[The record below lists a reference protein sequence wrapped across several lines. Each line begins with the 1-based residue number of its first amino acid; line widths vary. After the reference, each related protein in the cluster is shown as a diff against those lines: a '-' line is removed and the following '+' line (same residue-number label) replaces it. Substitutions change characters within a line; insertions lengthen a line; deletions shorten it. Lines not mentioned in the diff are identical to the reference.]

1 MKPLRLLIVFLLLAN
16 CLFAQDTLRNICAD
30 NTVEGINT
38 SIDFYKKRLEHNA
51 DDQRALYCLGMSYY
65 SLVQLKTAIEY
76 YDKLICLNPKYSG
89 ALSNRGICKY
99 FLKDT
104 AGACQDFEQSIK
116 VGQNPKVMDGKKL
129 SAFVKKE
136 CRNTN

>member
-1 MKPLRLLIVFLLLAN
+1 MKSLRLFIAFLLLTN
-16 CLFAQDTLRNICAD
+16 CLFAQDALRNICTD

-65 SLVQLKTAIEY
+65 SLNQQKTAIEY
-76 YDKLICLNPKYSG
+76 FDKLICLNPKYPG
-89 ALSNRGICKY
+89 ALSNRGIGKY
-99 FLKDT
+99 FLKDMV
-104 AGACQDFEQSIK
+104 GACQDFQQSIK
-116 VGQNPKVMDGKKL
+116 QGENPKVMDGKKL

-136 CRNTN
+136 CKNVN